1 MHRFCLFS
9 SQVKIDWI
17 TGLKEA
23 PKQPKCKGNVERK
36 DLPGE
41 LQKGRSYHWDVSN
54 KCWNWSLRSQLQT
67 CCSDRT
73 QLKKN
78 ISLKKNTKQ
87 FNERDVEWWSLL
99 HLALLFNTSTSSTAL
114 QAFLHYV
121 TLMNEAVMSLCSSL
135 AIQLS
140 SDSFMLQ
147 PLGCVNESVCET
159 PFRRHE
165 WQIHKHAGTLEF
177 IPEGHQHSL
186 WNTREW
192 WRDPW
197 KRCKKATAREREK
210 ENQLGSSSKAPL
222 LPLTAICELLLI
234 TKQPTSIHRQR
245 ALGWICG
252 LWLCT
257 VRTANAT
264 HKLQSEH
271 GFLWETN
278 ATQ

>member
-1 MHRFCLFS
+1 MLGCFLMFFN
-9 SQVKIDWI
+9 VGMFL
-17 TGLKEA
+17 T
-23 PKQPKCKGNVERK
+23 NVETDQWGANHK
-36 DLPGE
+36 LVDQTE
-41 LQKGRSYHWDVSN
+41 LN
-54 KCWNWSLRSQLQT
+54 
-67 CCSDRT
+67 
-73 QLKKN
+73 LKKN

-87 FNERDVEWWSLL
+87 FNERDVEWESLL
-99 HLALLFNTSTSSTAL
+99 HLALLWSNTRTSTAL

-147 PLGCVNESVCET
+147 PLGCVNESVRET
-159 PFRRHE
+159 PFRGHE
-165 WQIHKHAGTLEF
+165 WQIRKHAGTLEF

-192 WRDPW
+192 WSDPW
-197 KRCKKATAREREK
+197 RRCEKAKQREK
-210 ENQLGSSSKAPL
+210 ENQLGSSSNAPL

-252 LWLCT
+252 PWLCT

-264 HKLQSEH
+264 QTTVWKQ
-271 GFLWETN
+271 FLERKESNTIRKKTIN
-278 ATQ
+278 KCICYS